1 MNWSD
6 YLRQQE
12 VIENCRQHY
21 YDSMVSD
28 IIDSTE
34 DYDEDDEY
42 DDENEEE
49 DEE

>member
-21 YDSMVSD
+21 YDSMVAD
-28 IIDSTE
+28 ITE
-34 DYDEDDEY
+34 CDDYDEDED
-42 DDENEEE
+42 NEEE
-49 DEE
+49 QND

>member
-1 MNWSD
+1 MEWSD

-21 YDSMVSD
+21 YDSMMSD

-34 DYDEDDEY
+34 DYDEDDDEY
-42 DDENEEE
+42 EEE
-49 DEE
+49 DE